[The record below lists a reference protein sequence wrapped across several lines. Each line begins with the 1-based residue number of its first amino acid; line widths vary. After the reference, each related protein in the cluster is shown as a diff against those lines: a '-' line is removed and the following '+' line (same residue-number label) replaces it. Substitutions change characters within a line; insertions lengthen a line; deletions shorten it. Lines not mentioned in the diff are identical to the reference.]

1 MAQINDIAVFV
12 FDANAYDKS
21 EIDALAKYSDYQS
34 LLAKD
39 KDHIAYFD
47 MLSAYENNVNEYYM
61 AADTF
66 VKFVAKE

>member
-39 KDHIAYFD
+39 KDHIA
-47 MLSAYENNVNEYYM
+47 
-61 AADTF
+61 
-66 VKFVAKE
+66 